1 MVEDIIDVVTRS
13 RDEIA
18 PWMRW
23 ADDVSYEAERT
34 FVEMA
39 MRGWDEGSMWA
50 FGFFYEGRLAGGVA
64 LTRHGVPYLRR
75 AEMGYWIATGLTG
88 RGLTTEA
95 AGAAVHFG
103 FEILGLHRI
112 ELYASPGNHASHR
125 IAEKI
130 GFRKEGYLR
139 DSAMGRDGF
148 LDSESYGLLETDA
161 RWVPEPI
168 SFQKQD

>member
-1 MVEDIIDVVTRS
+1 
-13 RDEIA
+13 
-18 PWMRW
+18 
-23 ADDVSYEAERT
+23 
-34 FVEMA
+34 
-39 MRGWDEGSMWA
+39 
-50 FGFFYEGRLAGGVA
+50 
-64 LTRHGVPYLRR
+64 
-75 AEMGYWIATGLTG
+75 
-88 RGLTTEA
+88 
-95 AGAAVHFG
+95 GAAVHFG